1 MSQQVVLYIETKTW
15 VNSEPGTALHM
26 SNLIHMIQGSC
37 FNPFSAGVVF
47 IRQNLTSVD
56 VRF

>member
-1 MSQQVVLYIETKTW
+1 MYVW
-15 VNSEPGTALHM
+15 VSVGRRYYDNDNEDVAL
-26 SNLIHMIQGSC
+26 LIDL
-37 FNPFSAGVVF
+37 FSAGTVF